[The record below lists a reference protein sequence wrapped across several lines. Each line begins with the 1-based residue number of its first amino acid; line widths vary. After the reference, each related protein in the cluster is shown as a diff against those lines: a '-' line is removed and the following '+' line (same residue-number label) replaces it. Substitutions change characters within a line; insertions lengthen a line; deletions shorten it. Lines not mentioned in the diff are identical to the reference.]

1 MATHSSYLENPRDG
15 GAWGAAVYGVVQSR
29 NQLKRL
35 SSSSCR
41 PFIFNVVVDKVG
53 FKFDNVGSYSL
64 FSICSIFEFFSWF
77 IYFLY
82 WLIICSHLFYFCGCF
97 RMFPGGSAGKE
108 SACNTEDL
116 GSIPGSER
124 FPGGGHGDPLQ
135 YSCLENPMDR
145 GAWWAMVHAVA
156 KSDMSD
162 WACTYTNT
170 YNMHLCYRLGLCV
183 KHLQIPHIWYNTN
196 VCMIEFSR
204 TLYLLIKLVTG
215 CTLSRNLY
223 KQAHPTLRSIP
234 PLAEQTKGCA
244 SGKNLPDLSLYIL
257 AGPKVLGQR
266 VHRERKKRESSGF
279 LELH

>member
-116 GSIPGSER
+116 GWIPGLER
-124 FPGGGHGDPLQ
+124 SPGEGNGHPVQ
-135 YSCLENPMDR
+135 YSGRENPMDWT
-145 GAWWAMVHAVA
+145 GA
-156 KSDMSD
+156 KSRTWLNTFPFHFSGCLISIFILLQCVFK
-162 WACTYTNT
+162 WYYTT
-170 YNMHLCYRLGLCV
+170 SHMV
-183 KHLQIPHIWYNTN
+183 
-196 VCMIEFSR
+196 
-204 TLYLLIKLVTG
+204 
-215 CTLSRNLY
+215 
-223 KQAHPTLRSIP
+223 
-234 PLAEQTKGCA
+234 
-244 SGKNLPDLSLYIL
+244 
-257 AGPKVLGQR
+257 
-266 VHRERKKRESSGF
+266 
-279 LELH
+279 